1 MKTTIATTL
10 FTLFAMFLLS
20 SCAKETAEP
29 VQTGQ
34 KQMIIRIKQVQKDG
48 TVTYSPRVRVQVRSV
63 SN

>member
-1 MKTTIATTL
+1 MKTTIATIL
-10 FTLFAMFLLS
+10 FFISALFLFS

-29 VQTGQ
+29 VQTDQ

>member
-10 FTLFAMFLLS
+10 FFISALFLLS

-48 TVTYSPRVRVQVRSV
+48 TVTYSPRVRVQVR
-63 SN
+63 NAGN

>member
-10 FTLFAMFLLS
+10 FFFSALFLLS

-34 KQMIIRIKQVQKDG
+34 KQVIIRIKQVQKDG

-63 SN
+63 M

>member
-10 FTLFAMFLLS
+10 FFLSALFLLS

-48 TVTYSPRVRVQVRSV
+48 TVTYSPRVRVQVR
-63 SN
+63 NAGN

>member
-10 FTLFAMFLLS
+10 FFISALFLLS

-29 VQTGQ
+29 VPTGQ

-63 SN
+63 R